1 MAKGPI
7 ITPQVEAL
15 IASIYEEHPKWK
27 APKVRYEAMWVLH
40 RNDASLP
47 KDWPS
52 LSIVQK
58 VLAKVR
64 KEAGKTDPKDAPW
77 SFGSL
82 IEYPISPEALT
93 EVVKIYEDM
102 GPWMPFA
109 GQDSIPFTIR
119 EALWVAR
126 LYKII
131 DDPDLF
137 VDWAY
142 QYAAE
147 ERYSEI
153 TERPLN
159 TFELDD
165 CLLNMPQKMVKGSH
179 SSRKLARYY
188 LYGESSNT
196 DE

>member
-27 APKVRYEAMWVLH
+27 APKVRYEAISVLH
-40 RNDASLP
+40 RNDRSLP
-47 KDWPS
+47 EDWPS

-64 KEAGKTDPKDAPW
+64 KEAGKTNPKDAPW
-77 SFGSL
+77 SLGSL
-82 IEYPISPEALT
+82 IEYPIPPEALPAVT
-93 EVVKIYEDM
+93 KIYKELD
-102 GPWMPFA
+102 PWSPFMETNY
-109 GQDSIPFTIR
+109 GSLTVR

-137 VDWAY
+137 LDWAY
-142 QYAAE
+142 QYAVE

-153 TERPLN
+153 MGKPLN

-165 CLLNMPQKMVKGSH
+165 FLLNVPQEMVKGSH

-188 LYGESSNT
+188 FYSESSNT
-196 DE
+196 DK